1 MIGNRTRRVFRS
13 LVVAALAA
21 TACGAP
27 PEEDGAAGAST
38 AIVEPASLE
47 AVEGLGVRN
56 VASPA
61 PGLIT
66 AAQLTEG
73 QLDGLAEM
81 GYTRFISLRVPS
93 EEGAGW
99 EEAHA
104 EGMDVAFDRIPVAG
118 ASGLTRENVERLAS
132 LLDDATEGGTV
143 VDCASSNR
151 VGALLALKAYWLDG
165 ADAEQAME
173 LGRQAGMRGLE
184 ADVAELVSQPR

>member
-1 MIGNRTRRVFRS
+1 MIGNRARRVSRS

-21 TACGAP
+21 TACGTP

-38 AIVEPASLE
+38 AIVEPAPLD

-56 VASPA
+56 VSSPA

-73 QLDGLAEM
+73 QLDALAAM

-99 EEAHA
+99 EEAGRTAVERNAPSARVDTHFRRA
-104 EGMDVAFDRIPVAG
+104 HRALYAG
-118 ASGLTRENVERLAS
+118 AT
-132 LLDDATEGGTV
+132 
-143 VDCASSNR
+143 
-151 VGALLALKAYWLDG
+151 
-165 ADAEQAME
+165 
-173 LGRQAGMRGLE
+173 
-184 ADVAELVSQPR
+184 